1 MGRQQIVKKVKRI
14 TALLLTAAFLI
25 SVIMPVYADELEE
38 SRAKLQDV
46 SRQIQQQKNNISNV
60 KKQEKSILDQLN
72 DVETNIATTQ
82 QEIDALDDKISY
94 LEKDIDKT
102 EQEIKEREEKLQEQI
117 DYLSER
123 LVYMYEDGMEVS
135 YMEVLF
141 SATDIKD
148 FLTRY
153 DLLQFIVEND
163 MELIETI
170 NKEKRALDVKKAD
183 LEIQKRELVDLK
195 ASQEAKKAQLS
206 EQREEK
212 QVLLGNVRQEKSS
225 YEKALKE
232 LEQASREL
240 EAIIRK
246 AQTGEQLGTGVY
258 TWPAPGYSSIT
269 SPYGW
274 RYHPILKVN
283 KLHTGVDIGAPMGAN
298 IVAADA
304 GKVIY
309 AGWQNGYGQTVII
322 DHGAGKSTL
331 YGHQSKIMVS
341 YGQSVDK
348 GQIIGKVGS
357 TGWSTGPHLHFE
369 VRINGSPTNPMSYL

>member
-1 MGRQQIVKKVKRI
+1 MKKVKRI

-60 KKQEKSILDQLN
+60 KKQEKSILNQLN
-72 DVETNIATTQ
+72 DVETKIATTQ

>member
-1 MGRQQIVKKVKRI
+1 MKKVKRI